1 MQRQTIGRYQ
11 IREELGRGAMG
22 VVFRAEDSLI
32 GRAVAI
38 KTIRLDS
45 FSNPAERDKLK
56 ERFLREAR
64 SAGLLSHPN
73 IVTVYDV
80 GEEDGVAFIA
90 MEYLSGRT
98 VDQTIAEQGRLDS
111 GQVTALV
118 VQVAAAL
125 DYAHGQGV
133 VHRDIKPGNIMLG
146 ADGSAKITDFG
157 VAKLLSHQA
166 TQAEMMLGTPNYMAP
181 EQIDA
186 RGIDGRADQFALA
199 VIAYEILTGERPF
212 TADALSALLV
222 KILREE
228 PAPPHRLN
236 ATLNERVSAVIARG
250 LAKAP
255 ASRFDNCS
263 AFARAL
269 TAALASCGN
278 WQPMTRAASS
288 TMATVM
294 GPIATPEP
302 GVKPELPP
310 KPQALEP
317 PAFTKLDPP
326 RRSKL
331 FLSPVVGGALLSL
344 GYWLYSQ
351 PVVPVPAAAPETPR
365 VTADESRPSPLA
377 ADPVAVPPPPLAGPP
392 TATNSVPTPAGP
404 VSGLVEIASTP
415 AGSIVRIDDT
425 KDQCKTPC
433 SMELSQGRHVLHFT
447 LDGHRNGTLII
458 AVPMETTAQ
467 LQLDPL
473 IGTLMVLSTPPG
485 ATILLNDQ
493 TQKAVTPATLRLA
506 PGKYKL
512 SLRREGARDHTQE
525 IEVREE
531 AITQVE
537 FSWP

>member
-22 VVFRAEDSLI
+22 VVFRAEDALI

-45 FSNPAERDKLK
+45 FSNPVERDKLK
-56 ERFLREAR
+56 ERLLREAR

-73 IVTVYDV
+73 IVIVYDV

-90 MEYLSGRT
+90 MEYLSGQT
-98 VDQTIAEQGRLDS
+98 VDQAIAERGRLDS

-118 VQVAAAL
+118 LQVAAAL
-125 DYAHGQGV
+125 DYAHSRGV
-133 VHRDIKPGNIMLG
+133 VHRDVKPGNIMLG
-146 ADGSAKITDFG
+146 ADGKAKITDFG
-157 VAKLLSHQA
+157 VAKLLSHEA
-166 TQAEMMLGTPNYMAP
+166 TQTGMMLGTPNYMAP

-186 RGIDGRADQFALA
+186 RGVDGRADQFALA

-212 TADALSALLV
+212 YADALSALLV
-222 KILREE
+222 KILLEE

-236 ATLNERVSAVIARG
+236 ATLNDRVSAVIARG

-288 TMATVM
+288 NMATVAV
-294 GPIATPEP
+294 PTTASEP
-302 GVKPELPP
+302 GVNPESPP
-310 KPQALEP
+310 KPPTLQP
-317 PAFTKLDPP
+317 PVFTNLDPP
-326 RRSKL
+326 RRGKL
-331 FLSPVVGGALLSL
+331 FLAPVVGGVLLAL
-344 GYWLYSQ
+344 GYWPYSQ
-351 PVVPVPAAAPETPR
+351 PVAPVL
-365 VTADESRPSPLA
+365 ESRPSPLA
-377 ADPVAVPPPPLAGPP
+377 SDPVAAPPPPPPELPIATRTFP
-392 TATNSVPTPAGP
+392 TASGP
-404 VSGLVEIASTP
+404 ISGLVEIASTP

-425 KDQCKTPC
+425 RDQCKTPC
-433 SMELSQGRHVLHFT
+433 SMELSQGRHVLHYS

-512 SLRREGARDHTQE
+512 SLRREGARDLTQE